1 LNGKRPIVFAVLED
15 DTEAVRLLL
24 VAGVERQDAL
34 QALNVVAERGIE
46 RSGVRAM
53 LETLELQDVL
63 AGAERR
69 GMRARV
75 RARL

>member
-1 LNGKRPIVFAVLED
+1 VFAVLED